1 MSIKK
6 SSIIQFLFVS
16 ILGTLLHFTYD
27 WSGQNPLAG
36 IFSAQNESTWE
47 HLKLLFFPMLLLT
60 LIQLFLNSNVHDDF
74 IQRRTLGIVAGL
86 LFIIVVFYTTWGIS
100 GKLIDWWNI
109 TIYFLAVFFAF
120 WVESKSETAA
130 KKMAPFTAI
139 AILFVITFAFVM
151 FSFNSPTTGI
161 FYDLSLHPKG

>member
-27 WSGQNPLAG
+27 WSGQNPLVG
-36 IFSAQNESTWE
+36 IFSAQNESLWN
-47 HLKLLFFPMLLLT
+47 HLKLLFFPMILLGI
-60 LIQLFLNSNVHDDF
+60 IQLFLNIDTSDNF
-74 IQRRTLGIVAGL
+74 IQRRTLGIIAGL

>member
-1 MSIKK
+1 MNIKK
-6 SSIIQFLFVS
+6 SSIIRFIFVA

-27 WSGQNPLAG
+27 WSGQNPIVG
-36 IFSAQNESTWE
+36 IFSAQNESLWN
-47 HLKLLFFPMLLLT
+47 HLKLLFFPMFLLG
-60 LIQLFLNSNVHDDF
+60 LIQLFLNSDASDDF

-100 GKLIDWWNI
+100 GKLVAWWNI
-109 TIYFLAVFFAF
+109 TIYYLAVIFAF
-120 WVESKSETAA
+120 WVESKSETTA

-139 AILFVITFAFVM
+139 AILFVITFAFIM
-151 FSFNSPTTGI
+151 FSFNSPETGI